1 MKPLVVALAF
11 AVVCLGVPGSSSAQ
25 GLPDGSPCTFTH
37 DCPDGSPCT
46 FNRDCL
52 SKKCRGGA
60 HKHCQGPPLLP
71 AGASCL
77 HNAQCH
83 SGKCR
88 GGHNK
93 VCQGD

>member
-1 MKPLVVALAF
+1 MRPLVVALAF
-11 AVVCLGVPGSSSAQ
+11 AVICLGVPGSSSAQ
-25 GLPDGSPCTFTH
+25 GLPDE
-37 DCPDGSPCT
+37 SPCT

-52 SKKCRGGA
+52 SHKCRGGA

-71 AGASCL
+71 AGAPCL

-93 VCQGD
+93 ACQGD